1 MYQIKAHQVKVPKQ
15 KQLKS
20 VLHLGVGMIN
30 KTPKSLI
37 NTDFSGLILY
47 AMLLLWT

>member
-20 VLHLGVGMIN
+20 VLHLGVGIVALN
-30 KTPKSLI
+30 
-37 NTDFSGLILY
+37 ILY
-47 AMLLLWT
+47 LLYNYYIKSVNAL

>member
-20 VLHLGVGMIN
+20 VLHLGVGIIPVVFGQHQFLTIG
-30 KTPKSLI
+30 KI
-37 NTDFSGLILY
+37 
-47 AMLLLWT
+47 

>member
-20 VLHLGVGMIN
+20 VLHLGVGIIN
-30 KTPKSLI
+30 RSRE
-37 NTDFSGLILY
+37 SGLN
-47 AMLLLWT
+47 TGF

>member
-20 VLHLGVGMIN
+20 VLHLGVGIISEISETRM
-30 KTPKSLI
+30 
-37 NTDFSGLILY
+37 NTGFF
-47 AMLLLWT
+47 ACHFAC

>member
-20 VLHLGVGMIN
+20 VLHLGVGI
-30 KTPKSLI
+30 KREVEETQCLCGFAAI
-37 NTDFSGLILY
+37 REVF
-47 AMLLLWT
+47 

>member
-20 VLHLGVGMIN
+20 VLHLGVG
-30 KTPKSLI
+30 
-37 NTDFSGLILY
+37 ILVK
-47 AMLLLWT
+47 APQTRIDTGFL

>member
-20 VLHLGVGMIN
+20 VLHLGVGIISEPSE
-30 KTPKSLI
+30 TRI
-37 NTDFSGLILY
+37 NTGFF
-47 AMLLLWT
+47 ACRFAC

>member
-20 VLHLGVGMIN
+20 VLHLGVGIISPLKKSSN
-30 KTPKSLI
+30 SKT
-37 NTDFSGLILY
+37 FSP
-47 AMLLLWT
+47 

>member
-20 VLHLGVGMIN
+20 VLHLGVGVN
-30 KTPKSLI
+30 GARWRAGKNYNAFKA
-37 NTDFSGLILY
+37 FAFAG
-47 AMLLLWT
+47 AFFV

>member
-20 VLHLGVGMIN
+20 VLHLGVGMISEV
-30 KTPKSLI
+30 KKSP
-37 NTDFSGLILY
+37 
-47 AMLLLWT
+47 